1 MLKRRVRSVSN
12 VLDASALMA
21 IILREPGFERVRETL
36 KEGDANWIGVVNW
49 AEVLSKTAER
59 GASPE
64 ELDQQ
69 LRKSGFIGQ
78 QIQVRALD
86 EAQALEIASLRPLT
100 RALGL
105 SLGDR
110 ACLALA
116 KAEGATVLTAD
127 RAWSQ
132 LKVGVSITVIR

>member
-1 MLKRRVRSVSN
+1 M
-12 VLDASALMA
+12 
-21 IILREPGFERVRETL
+21 RETL
-36 KEGDANWIGVVNW
+36 EATGGLLSAVNW
-49 AEVLSKTAER
+49 AEVLSKLVDR

-64 ELDQQ
+64 DAERLT
-69 LRKSGFIGQ
+69 RESGLIGQ
-78 QIQVRALD
+78 KIQVRALD
-86 EAQALEIASLRPLT
+86 EAQALEIARLRPLT
-100 RALGL
+100 RSLGL

-127 RAWSQ
+127 REWAK